1 MILDNAIII
10 IKIIINGATYDTRQ
24 DKAEKVEKREEKK
37 KKNIVLIGCSF
48 FMDSHCSVLTQR
60 AFVWVTLEGDA
71 FGTVGFLGLCE
82 RAGCRL
88 SQALSFVYSR
98 S

>member
-1 MILDNAIII
+1 MVLRMIRD
-10 IKIIINGATYDTRQ
+10 KIRQ
-24 DKAEKVEKREEKK
+24 KKNRKKKRKRR
-37 KKNIVLIGCSF
+37 KKNIVLIGCFF
-48 FMDSHCSVLTQR
+48 FMDSHCSVLTQG